1 MMRVLKMI
9 IPAVFAAVMSVGC
22 DFRPLVEPGNT
33 HYVRVY
39 LDEHILN
46 VTEGFYNPDHVR
58 PEYKRPEVMKITL
71 GDKSSGTVV
80 AERYLRNHGEDA
92 RGFYYEGYVICE
104 PGDWSLLSWN
114 FGTSSTLISDPT
126 EQYVTKAYTNKIAS
140 HLMSN
145 LPSRLYKKSSDGT
158 KADEN
163 LKPEKIVYEPDH
175 LFVSRS
181 GDVKVPY
188 SNKIDTLRT
197 PEGDFFTASTIVE
210 SWYIQIN
217 VKGLKYVSSALALM
231 TGLSG
236 SKTLYDSEIDRDDD
250 VTDYFE
256 MIADPVPEGG
266 DTGVIY
272 ATFSTFGKIPR
283 VKSDIEF
290 TIDFM
295 TNYGKAVSAT
305 VDITDEFKKE
315 NAIKHQWIIL
325 DKVIEI
331 PDPPKNTG
339 GFAPGV
345 NDWKD
350 INTDLII

>member
-1 MMRVLKMI
+1 MMRFCRIMLAACVALL
-9 IPAVFAAVMSVGC
+9 FAGC
-22 DFRPLVEPGNT
+22 EFRPLVEYSNT

-46 VTEGFYNPDHVR
+46 VTEGFYNPDHVK
-58 PEYKRPEVMKITL
+58 PEYKRPDVMKITL
-71 GDKSSGTVV
+71 GDRSSGTVV

-92 RGFYYEGYVICE
+92 RGFYYDGYIICE

-140 HLMSN
+140 HLMAN
-145 LPSRLYKKSSDGT
+145 LPSRLNKKSGDGT

-163 LKPEKIVYEPDH
+163 AKPEKIVYEPDH

-181 GDVKVPY
+181 SDVKIPY
-188 SNKIDTLRT
+188 TNKVDTLRT
-197 PEGDFFTASTIVE
+197 PEGDYFTASTIVE

-236 SKTLYDSEIDRDDD
+236 SKTLFDPEIDRDDD

-256 MIADPVPEGG
+256 MVAAPVPEGENM
-266 DTGVIY
+266 GVIY
-272 ATFSTFGKIPR
+272 ATFATFGKIPG
-283 VKSDIEF
+283 VKSDIDSRL
-290 TIDFM
+290 T
-295 TNYGKAVSAT
+295 S
-305 VDITDEFKKE
+305 
-315 NAIKHQWIIL
+315 
-325 DKVIEI
+325 
-331 PDPPKNTG
+331 
-339 GFAPGV
+339 
-345 NDWKD
+345 
-350 INTDLII
+350 